1 MAKRLTDSEI
11 WSKDWFL
18 DLSIKQKLLV
28 KFLFDNCDCAGIY
41 EISYRILKNCF
52 GEEITK
58 NDFIGIKQIKFIDE
72 NKIFI
77 EDFIKFQYGVSLD
90 ELNPN
95 YSIHKGILKKLN
107 KYNIFETLNKGL
119 ANPFNVSAQD
129 KDKDKDKDKD
139 IQKEDRVQGEGEK
152 ENKAK
157 NPETPIDPYFN
168 SPKEAFIAEYKKVF
182 GEKPA
187 LAPKHLFKLT
197 ELAQNTSIDFIGSLP
212 KVLNELKKLRFNWR
226 DGTAFAP
233 KASWLLNPDED
244 NFIKMLNGEF
254 SEMLNNKKASKED
267 IQRILKERREAING
281 TG

>member
-1 MAKRLTDSEI
+1 MAKRFTDTEI
-11 WSKDWFL
+11 WQKDWFL
-18 DLSIKQKLLV
+18 DLPIKQKLLV
-28 KFLFDNCDCAGIY
+28 KFIFDNCDCAGIY
-41 EISYRILKNCF
+41 EISYRVLKNCF
-52 GEEITK
+52 GEEIK
-58 NDFIGIKQIKFIDE
+58 KEDFEAIKQVKFISE

-77 EDFIKFQYGVSLD
+77 EDFIKFQYGISISELD
-90 ELNPN
+90 ENKN
-95 YSIHKGILKKLN
+95 VHKGILKKLS
-107 KYNIFETLNKGL
+107 KINIFPTLEQGL
-119 ANPFNVSAQD
+119 ANPKPRVQD
-129 KDKDKDKDKD
+129 KDKDKDKDKVLSE
-139 IQKEDRVQGEGEK
+139 KEDRVQGEGEK
-152 ENKAK
+152 ENKSE
-157 NPETPIDPYFN
+157 NLETPLDPYFN
-168 SPKEAFIAEYKKVF
+168 SPKEAFITEYKKVF